1 MARRRARSWYK
12 SASFCRAGG
21 NTNELRFFYLH
32 CGIDAGL
39 AMPSSRRGR
48 PRAAMKLGLYTVMAA
63 PENRNLELT
72 APPVLIPALPCG
84 GPAP

>member
-1 MARRRARSWYK
+1 
-12 SASFCRAGG
+12 
-21 NTNELRFFYLH
+21 
-32 CGIDAGL
+32 
-39 AMPSSRRGR
+39 MPSSRRGR